1 MSSCLRNVVHDD
13 EGALLG
19 LNEALH
25 PPRTVLYTV
34 DRSIHAS
41 ARDGVELFPVHAVQG
56 YNVSVSTQSIS
67 IGDSHSITSHDRT
80 LHR

>member
-1 MSSCLRNVVHDD
+1 MQI
-13 EGALLG
+13 GALLG

-25 PPRTVLYTV
+25 PPRTVLYS
-34 DRSIHAS
+34 RSIHAS
-41 ARDGVELFPVHAVQG
+41 ARRRDGVELFPVHAVQG